1 MEAEI
6 KDQIKRKSHKEL
18 KKVKSNI
25 HSKFRKNHSDNRLKA
40 QRRKIVNIER
50 PNKHMPFAR
59 EAMYF
64 TVHLLCS
71 PIILLNK
78 LDSYLDTKFKKGG
91 NIRSKI
97 RK

>member
-18 KKVKSNI
+18 KKVKSNV
-25 HSKFRKNHSDNRLKA
+25 HSKFRTNHSSNRLKD
-40 QRRKIVNIER
+40 R
-50 PNKHMPFAR
+50 PLLFAR

-78 LDSYLDTKFKKGG
+78 LDSYLDTKFKKNG
-91 NIRSKI
+91 NLRSKI
-97 RK
+97 SQ